1 MATFEDVYN
10 AVVSG
15 QADEARRA
23 VEARLAE
30 GASPESILREG
41 LIPAMGEVGA
51 RFERQEFYVPEMLIA
66 ARAMQAGLAVLRPRL
81 VAEGVAPTARAA
93 IGTVQGDLH
102 DIGKNLVAMMLQG
115 AGFEVLDLG
124 TDVPAERFVAAA
136 RDGAQLIGI
145 SALLTTTM
153 ARIPAVIRALEE
165 AGQRE
170 RVKVIVGGAPLTEA
184 FARQAG
190 ADGYAP
196 DASLAVGASKS
207 LLGLP

>member
-1 MATFEDVYN
+1 MATLQDVYQ

-15 QADEARRA
+15 QADDARRA
-23 VEARLAE
+23 VEAHLAG
-30 GASPESILREG
+30 GASPESILHEG
-41 LIPAMGEVGA
+41 LIPAMDEVGA
-51 RFERQEFYVPEMLIA
+51 LFERQEYYVPEMLIA

-81 VAEGVAPTARAA
+81 VAEGVAPAARAA

-115 AGFEVLDLG
+115 AGFEVWDLG
-124 TDVPAERFVAAA
+124 TDVPAEKFVDAA

-153 ARIPAVIRALEE
+153 ARIPAVIRALQE
-165 AGQRE
+165 AGQRD

-184 FARQAG
+184 FAREVG

-196 DASLAVGASKS
+196 DASLAVRASKG
-207 LLGLP
+207 LLGLS

>member
-1 MATFEDVYN
+1 MPNYQDVFQ
-10 AVVSG
+10 AVLHG
-15 QADEARRA
+15 RAEEARRA
-23 VEARLAE
+23 VEAHLAD
-30 GASPESILREG
+30 GASPEAILHEA
-41 LIPAMGEVGA
+41 LVPAMGEVGQL
-51 RFERQEFYVPEMLIA
+51 FERQEYYVPEMLIA
-66 ARAMQAGLAVLRPRL
+66 ARAMQAGLSVLRPRL
-81 VAEGVAPTARAA
+81 VAEGIQPTARAA

-115 AGFEVLDLG
+115 AGFDVRDLG
-124 TDVPAERFVAAA
+124 TDVPAEKFVEAA

-153 ARIPAVIRALEE
+153 AGIPAVIRALEE
-165 AGQRE
+165 EGVRS

-196 DASLAVGASKS
+196 DASLAVRTSKA
-207 LLGLP
+207 LLGLD